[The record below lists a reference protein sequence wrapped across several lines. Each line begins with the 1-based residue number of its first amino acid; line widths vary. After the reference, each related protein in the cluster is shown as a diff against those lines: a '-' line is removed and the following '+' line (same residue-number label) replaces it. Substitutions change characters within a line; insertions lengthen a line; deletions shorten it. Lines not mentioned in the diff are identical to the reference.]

1 MNASQYSKLIEN
13 FNSLNQENLENLEK
27 LSHKYPYCQ
36 NIYAYYLKSLKDQ
49 KKYNF
54 DYILR
59 KTSILTLDREQL
71 YNWLY
76 EIKDKKTIHVNND
89 NNEIEKSFFEW
100 INLTNT
106 KTESNTSKIELS
118 NNSEI
123 IDSFINK
130 NPKMPKIKDHLN
142 IESELIDANFNKE
155 EFMTETLAKMYLK
168 QKKYD
173 SAIRAFK
180 ILSLNYPEKKSLFAI
195 QIKKIKKLIKFS

>member
-13 FNSLNQENLENLEK
+13 FNSLNQENLEKLEK

-76 EIKDKKTIHVNND
+76 EIKDKKTIPVNND

-130 NPKMPKIKDHLN
+130 NPKMPKIKDDLN
-142 IESELIDANFNKE
+142 IESGLIDANFNKE
-155 EFMTETLAKMYLK
+155 EFMTETLAKMYVK